1 MGHEPGSVDSH
12 DSTDFMPQWI
22 VVVQDARRC
31 GRIREFIGVEEG
43 EISGDGGAEKIED
56 EKLLEVLSILRETV
70 MLDNASLLDVF
81 LTMTLLRKV
90 QGQKQSM
97 LKEKLTQA
105 KKKINIVLYNI
116 QVAFLFMT

>member
-1 MGHEPGSVDSH
+1 
-12 DSTDFMPQWI
+12 MPQWI
-22 VVVQDARRC
+22 VVVQDARWC